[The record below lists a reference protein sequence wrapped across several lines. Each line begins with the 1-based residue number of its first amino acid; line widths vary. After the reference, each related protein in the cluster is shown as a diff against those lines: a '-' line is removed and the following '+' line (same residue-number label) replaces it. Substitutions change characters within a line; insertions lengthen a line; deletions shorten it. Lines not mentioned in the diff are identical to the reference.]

1 MKPLKI
7 LIKFPT
13 RERPEQF
20 LKVLNLLNEKATD
33 KDNIYYL
40 ITVDDDDPT
49 KDAVIKGITQRYH
62 MVKGAPRC
70 PLIGLGLSNN
80 KIHACNRSMEV
91 YTKALSWDI
100 VVLMSD
106 DMIPQIDGWDE
117 IIRQAMLKYYPDTD
131 GCLWFNDGYQDR
143 ICTLVIMGRVY
154 YNRTHYIYNPE
165 YNSLFADNE
174 QTEVAQ
180 GMDKMTYFT
189 TVLFKHEHF
198 INNSQT
204 KRDKLY
210 DKNEAYFNIDKE
222 IYEQRKAKGFPK

>member
-20 LKVLNLLNEKATD
+20 LNVLNLLNEKATD
-33 KDNIYYL
+33 RENIYYL
-40 ITVDDDDPT
+40 ISTDSDDPT
-49 KDAVIKGITQRYH
+49 MTPEIRDKARKAIGK
-62 MVKGAPRC
+62 VKNLQIC
-70 PLIGLGLSNN
+70 IGVSNN
-80 KIHACNRSMEV
+80 KIHACNRDIENWGV
-91 YTKALSWDI
+91 KWDI
-100 VVLMSD
+100 VVLVSD

-117 IIRQAMLKYYPDTD
+117 VIRQAMIKYHPDTD

-154 YNRTHYIYNPE
+154 YNRFNYLYHPS
-165 YNSLFADNE
+165 YNSLFCDEE
-174 QTEVAQ
+174 QTVVAK
-180 GMDKMTYFT
+180 GLDKMTYFS
-189 TVLFKHEHF
+189 TVIIRHEHF
-198 INNSQT
+198 INNPQT

-210 DKNEAYFNIDKE
+210 DRNEAYFNIDKE